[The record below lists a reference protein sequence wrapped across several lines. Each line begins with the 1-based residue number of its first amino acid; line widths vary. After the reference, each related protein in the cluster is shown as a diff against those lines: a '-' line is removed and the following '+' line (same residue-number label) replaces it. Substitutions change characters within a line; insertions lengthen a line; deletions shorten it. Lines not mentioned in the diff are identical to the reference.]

1 MKFFSKFSTELY
13 HARGEKGYTQREV
26 AEAVSISVRWYQ
38 RVEKGERLP
47 SSLVM
52 LRLIIFLDL
61 NIENFKEEVGIVVP
75 VLHNRRRTH
84 F

>member
-1 MKFFSKFSTELY
+1 MKVLSKFSAELY
-13 HARGEKGYTQREV
+13 HARYEKGYTQREV

-52 LRLIIFLDL
+52 MRLIIFLNLDIKKL
-61 NIENFKEEVGIVVP
+61 EEEVGIIVP
-75 VLHNRRRTH
+75 ISRN
-84 F
+84 